1 MPSTPLL
8 ARHQKAGARLIEE
21 AGWQMP
27 AHFGDPEAEHR
38 ACREGAIVLDL
49 SHRGKLAFSGPDAPA
64 FLHGMLTN
72 RVQDLKPGE
81 GGYAAFLTR
90 QGKFVSDLHLYRR
103 AEDFLALTP
112 PGMGPALA
120 EALDHFIIMDQ
131 VEATDSTGALCT
143 LGVFGPK
150 APAVLAGAGLPW
162 PDLPE
167 HGHAAKDDVLAARE
181 LWTGEE
187 GCVLLAPAGRAESLW
202 DALAAAGARPAGLRA
217 FETLTLEAG
226 VPLFGPDMGPEVN
239 PMQAGLEAR
248 AIDFQK
254 GCYIGQEVIAK
265 IKYLG
270 QVNRGLAGIRLEG
283 GEAPP
288 AGAKVW
294 QGEEEAGEVTRAA
307 LSPTL
312 RAGIALAYLHR
323 KAMAPGTAVRVRWEG
338 GEAGGHVVA
347 LLFYPGH
354 SGHRADGAGGR
365 A

>member
-1 MPSTPLL
+1 MPPTPLL
-8 ARHQKAGARLIEE
+8 ARHQKAGTRLVEE
-21 AGWQMP
+21 AGWRMP
-27 AHFGDPEAEHR
+27 ADFGDAEAEHR

-49 SHRGKLAFSGPDAPA
+49 SHRGKLAFSGPDAVN

-81 GGYAAFLTR
+81 GVYAAFLTR

-103 AEDFLALTP
+103 EAELLALLP
-112 PGMGPALA
+112 PGMSAPLAGALG
-120 EALDHFIIMDQ
+120 HFIIMDQ
-131 VEATDSTGALCT
+131 VEVADRTEALCA
-143 LGVFGPK
+143 LGVFGPG
-150 APAVLAGAGLPW
+150 APAAVRRAGLPW

-167 HGHAAKDDVLAARE
+167 HGHAVRDEVLAARE

-187 GCVLLAPAGRAESLW
+187 GCVLLAPAARAGALW
-202 DALAAAGARPAGLRA
+202 DALAGAGARPAGLRA
-217 FETLTLEAG
+217 FGTLTLEAG

-239 PMQAGLEAR
+239 PMQAGIEAR
-248 AIDFQK
+248 ALDFQK

-288 AGAKVW
+288 AGAGVW
-294 QGEEEAGEVTRAA
+294 RGEEEAGEVTRSA

-312 RAGIALAYLHR
+312 GRGIAFAYLHR
-323 KAMAPGTAVRVRWEG
+323 KAMEPGTALRVRWPG
-338 GEAGGHVVA
+338 GEGSARVVELPFYRRGG
-347 LLFYPGH
+347 G
-354 SGHRADGAGGR
+354 
-365 A
+365 

>member
-8 ARHQKAGARLIEE
+8 ARHQKAGARLAEE
-21 AGWQMP
+21 AGWRMP
-27 AHFGDPEAEHR
+27 RDFGDAEAEHR

-81 GGYAAFLTR
+81 GVYAAFLTR

-103 AEDFLALTP
+103 EEDFLALTP
-112 PGMGPALA
+112 PGMGAALA
-120 EALDHFIIMDQ
+120 GALDHFIIMDQ
-131 VEATDSTGALCT
+131 VEVADCAEALCA

-150 APAVLAGAGLPW
+150 APAVVVRAGLPW

-167 HGHAAKDDVLAARE
+167 HGFAAKDEALAARE

-187 GCVLLAPAGRAESLW
+187 GCVLLAPAGRAEGLW
-202 DALAAAGARPAGLRA
+202 DGLISAGARPAGLRA

-226 VPLFGPDMGPEVN
+226 VPLFGPDLGPEVN

-270 QVNRGLAGIRLEG
+270 QVNRGLAGIRLAG
-283 GEAPP
+283 SAAPP
-288 AGAKVW
+288 AGARVW
-294 QGEEEAGEVTRAA
+294 HGEEEAGEVTRAA

-312 RAGIALAYLHR
+312 GKPVALAYLHR
-323 KAMAPGTAVRVRWEG
+323 KAMAPGTAVRLRWEG
-338 GEAGGHVVA
+338 GEAEGQVA
-347 LLFYPGH
+347 ELPFYP
-354 SGHRADGAGGR
+354 GHRADGAGG
-365 A
+365 